1 MKVRIIKLQR
11 KRRQIAYHQWFRK
24 HYFEIPT
31 LGSTGESV
39 SLMEDRAC
47 YYELEKFYKT
57 LALRDGWSIQA
68 ADDDLAPLIPAKA
81 WLGVDKSAK
90 VFQGNSVY
98 VTKPLPQYD
107 RGPGSLGIARIVH
120 DDTGYTYYYDND
132 TPIHFD
138 DLKTITILGRVIAVC
153 PKGFFSPKVTRI

>member
-39 SLMEDRAC
+39 SLMVDRAC

-81 WLGVDKSAK
+81 WLGVDKSPISFSGFDAEIPS
-90 VFQGNSVY
+90 GR
-98 VTKPLPQYD
+98 PLPSDKVLPPGTDAD
-107 RGPGSLGIARIVH
+107 RPFVH
-120 DDTGYTYYYDND
+120 DS
-132 TPIHFD
+132 IHRRPVPQGCSD
-138 DLKTITILGRVIAVC
+138 ST
-153 PKGFFSPKVTRI
+153 